1 MTRMQSMKRT
11 IAVLSL
17 AATALTALPAQAE
30 IKSLVV
36 AGGCFWCVESDF
48 DHMDGVVATTSG
60 YAGGEKSNP
69 TYRDHGQHREVVKVD
84 YDDTKTDYRTLVT
97 QFLRTID
104 VTDEGGQFCDRG
116 HSYTT
121 AIHAEND
128 AEAKIARDAIA
139 EAQTSLGKEIVTPVE
154 GRVTFWKAEDYHQDY
169 YMSDVKVLTRF
180 GLVSRASAY
189 KGYREG
195 CGRDARVHDLW
206 GDQAFMGVHK
216 AGS

>member
-1 MTRMQSMKRT
+1 MTRMKSM
-11 IAVLSL
+11 IAALSL

-60 YAGGEKSNP
+60 YGGGEMKNP
-69 TYRDHGQHREVVKVD
+69 TYRDHGEHREVVKVD
-84 YDDTKTDYRTLVT
+84 YDDTKTDYGTLVS

-104 VTDEGGQFCDRG
+104 VTDAGGQFCDRG

-121 AIHAEND
+121 AIHAGND
-128 AEAKIARDAIA
+128 AEAKIAREAVA

-154 GRVTFWKAEDYHQDY
+154 GPATFWKAEDYHQDY
-169 YMSDVKVLTRF
+169 YMSDDRILSRF
-180 GLVSRASAY
+180 GLVTKAKAY
-189 KGYREG
+189 KGYRKG
-195 CGRDARVHDLW
+195 CGRDARVRELW
-206 GDQAFMGVHK
+206 GDQAFMGMHK